1 MYLRP
6 ERLRWL
12 ALAIGSFLS
21 SGAVAVEV
29 GDAAPDFRLPGSD
42 GHTHALADYR
52 GRHVVLA
59 FFPKAFTGG

>member
-1 MYLRP
+1 MRSWFQLR
-6 ERLRWL
+6 RWI
-12 ALAIGSFLS
+12 AVVVGSIFSTTAI
-21 SGAVAVEV
+21 AAEV
-29 GDAAPDFRLPGSD
+29 GDTAPAFRLAGSD

>member
-1 MYLRP
+1 MRSWF
-6 ERLRWL
+6 RHCGW
-12 ALAIGSFLS
+12 I
-21 SGAVAVEV
+21 AVAVGSMLPSPALPAEV
-29 GDAAPDFRLPGSD
+29 GDTAPAFRLAGSD

>member
-1 MYLRP
+1 MRSWF
-6 ERLRWL
+6 RHCRWI
-12 ALAIGSFLS
+12 APVAGAILS
-21 SGAVAVEV
+21 ASAFATEV
-29 GDAAPDFRLPGSD
+29 GDTAPAFRLAGSD

>member
-1 MYLRP
+1 MRSAPQLS
-6 ERLRWL
+6 RWA
-12 ALAIGSFLS
+12 ALVVGSILS
-21 SGAVAVEV
+21 SAVFSAEV
-29 GDAAPDFRLPGSD
+29 GDAAPDFRLAGSD